1 MATALV
7 SEEKL
12 TVTAKNS
19 VLETNMVVI
28 VITVEGHIE
37 LVEAE
42 AFAFFGVALGFF
54 NLPDHPI
61 VHFLL
66 SLFREMKKARR
77 QARAFQE

>member
-1 MATALV
+1 MAAALV
-7 SEEKL
+7 CDEKL
-12 TVTAKNS
+12 TVTTKNR
-19 VLETNMVVI
+19 VLETNVVVI
-28 VITVEGHIE
+28 VITVEGYIK

-42 AFAFFGVALGFF
+42 AFAFFGVALGFL